1 MSIFKLSQ
9 DLIGDYAGY
18 VQSFLTIADPQI
30 REFVEQELVERG
42 RLWPEPLMQ
51 LNPAYAPG
59 RPVSDL
65 PLHPACAPIFYDE
78 RRKQPVRLY
87 RHQEEAI
94 ERALRRQ
101 PYVVTSGTGSGK
113 TLTYFVPIFNA
124 VLSERPAEAR
134 VRAIVVY
141 PMNALVNSQL
151 EALQRLADSYQR
163 RTGSTMPVRFARY
176 TGQEREA
183 TKEDIRKDPPHI
195 LLTNYVMLELMLV
208 RPEERTFIDAT
219 TTGIEFL
226 VLDELHTYRGRQG
239 ADVALLVRRLR
250 ERCGNPNLQCVGTS
264 ATMVAG
270 KALDARQRREAVA
283 EFAGKVFGVPV
294 HPDNV
299 VEESLRRITLVPH
312 ASCGTPAAPPATEP
326 ALREA
331 LGQPAPATAEAFLAN
346 PLTAW
351 IEDTF
356 GIQAESDGTLRR
368 RTPLGLAA
376 GAGQLAEL
384 AGVDAATCRSRLEEM
399 FTRGAR
405 LSVGDGPPL
414 FAFKLHHFI
423 SQGRAVYATLEPPAA
438 RTLTMEG
445 QYYASD
451 ASRQRDRILF
461 PLTFCR
467 ACGQEYYAVLR
478 QGTELGGQLVP
489 WEPETEVLLAVEGV
503 AGYLMPAREGAE
515 TDWDAEHLPAEWL
528 DAKGR
533 VKKSVS
539 EHVPQAVW
547 VRPDGTLA
555 AGPAS
560 DATAAWFQP
569 KPFMLCLNCG
579 ELYTRRDKNDFRKLG
594 RLSSEGRSTA
604 TTVLSVSSLLH
615 AGSGGIVEAARKIL
629 SFTDN
634 RQDASLQAGHFNDF
648 VQVSLL
654 RAAVY
659 VALQGNGQL
668 QHDTIALKAVEALG
682 LSLADIALNRQLDS
696 GSPMA
701 NKVWQAFRDLVAYRA
716 YEDLRRGWR
725 VVQPN
730 LEQCGLLRVG
740 YDGLDALCADDSKWQ
755 ALEPLRRLPAA
766 ARRKI
771 VQALLDHFRKKLAI
785 RAPELEPEAQETLIK
800 NVQQLLG
807 EPWGFGDEPPRPAER
822 FWLDGAPGP
831 GQGFSLGPASLLGRY
846 LCHELGLPN
855 RDAYQQLIG
864 PLIDRLCGWGLLI
877 SGTEKDAR
885 FVQLDAAALLWLP
898 GDGTPPPPD
907 PIYSRRAQS
916 SAYAEAK
923 ASANVFFRD
932 FYTSSALRLKGI
944 EGREHTAQVSTEDRQ
959 ERERRFSRGEL
970 KCLFCSPTMELG
982 IDIQDLQLV
991 HLRNVPPTPAN
1002 YAQRSGRAGRGS
1014 EPALVMTYCTARSGH
1029 DQYYFH
1035 RREQMVA
1042 GAVRA
1047 PRLDLG
1053 NEDLLRA
1060 HIHAVWLA
1068 KVGLSLRTSVADSIG
1083 LAQEGYPLQDN
1094 VAAQIQLSEARLHE
1108 CQQEVERIL
1117 ATCYADLVQAGWY
1130 VDGGQEWLSA
1140 VLRSAAQ
1147 EFDRSFNRWREL
1159 YRTADQ
1165 QWDEANKTL
1174 RLPVRDREERRI
1186 AERRRAEAERQK
1198 NLLCNYGTSAEESD
1212 FYPYRYLASE
1222 GFLPGYNFP
1231 RLPIRAFIP
1240 RGEGEFVARPR
1251 FLALREFGP
1260 QNIIYHEGAKYQ
1272 AGALMAPPGGLA
1284 QRRTQARLCN
1294 TCGYY
1299 HADAAV
1305 DLCDNCRTRLD
1316 ATNSEVMPL
1325 LEMCNVR
1332 TWRREH
1338 ITCDEEE
1345 RRRQGYRLST
1355 HFRFAPAPGGRL
1367 QVHEALV
1374 TANPRAGTG
1383 EVPPGGRGDFAVQS
1397 GGDYRDEVPLLRLC
1411 YAPAATVYTVNRGW
1425 LNARQQGFGLDLIS
1439 GQWRGHADDG
1449 SAGDDVPPPVDAKQ
1463 VETVTVCPFVSDTQ
1477 NILLVSVLDP
1487 QLAANESWLASLQ
1500 AALRRGIEVTFQI
1513 EESEIAAE
1521 RIGAED
1527 RRAILFSEV
1536 AEGGVGVLRRLV
1548 EERDALAQVAAE
1560 AVKRLHFDA
1569 GTLQDTEADCARAC
1583 YDCLLSYTNQWDHLR
1598 LDRHLVGAFL
1608 AQLKTSVALPQ
1619 AEGRSYEEHYAWLR
1633 SFTDVRSELERRF
1646 LDQLYRTRRRLPD
1659 DAQRTLI
1666 DFACVPDFFYEPDVC
1681 VFCDGS
1687 VHDSSQ
1693 QQAEDAALR
1702 GELRERGYRVV
1713 VIRYDCDLEEQIA
1726 RHADVFGT
1734 AAGVS

>member
-1 MSIFKLSQ
+1 MSIFRLSQ
-9 DLIGDYAGY
+9 DLVGDYAGY

-30 REFVEQELVERG
+30 RTFVEEELVEHG

-59 RPVSDL
+59 RPVSEL
-65 PLHPACAPIFYDE
+65 ALHPTCAQIFYDE
-78 RRKQPVRLY
+78 RRKQAMRLY

-124 VLSERPAEAR
+124 VLSDRPAEAR

-163 RTGSTMPVRFARY
+163 RTGSPMPVRFARY
-176 TGQEREA
+176 TGQEREE
-183 TKEDIRKDPPHI
+183 TKAAIRRHPPHI

-208 RPEERTFIDAT
+208 RPEERPFIDAT
-219 TTGIEFL
+219 TSGIEFL

-239 ADVALLVRRLR
+239 ADVALLIRRLR
-250 ERCGNPNLQCVGTS
+250 ERCGNPNLQCIGTS

-270 KALDARQRREAVA
+270 KAMEARQRREAVA

-299 VEESLRRITLVPH
+299 VEESLRRITP
-312 ASCGTPAAPPATEP
+312 SAPVTETQ
-326 ALREA
+326 LREA
-331 LGQPAPATAEAFLAN
+331 LLQPMSETAAAFLAS

-368 RTPLGLAA
+368 QTPRSLAA
-376 GAGQLAEL
+376 GAASLAEIT
-384 AGVDAATCRSRLEEM
+384 GVDADLCRARLEAM
-399 FTRGAR
+399 FILGAR
-405 LSVGDGPPL
+405 LAPGDGPPL

-423 SQGRAVYATLEPPAA
+423 SQGRAVYATLEPSAA
-438 RTLTMEG
+438 RMLTMAG
-445 QYYASD
+445 QYYAPG
-451 ASRQRDRILF
+451 AAQQPDRILF

-467 ACGQEYYAVLR
+467 VCGQEYYAVLR
-478 QGTELGGQLVP
+478 QSSDTGTRLTP
-489 WEPETEVLLAVEGV
+489 WEPETEALLTGEGV
-503 AGYLMPAREGAE
+503 AGYLMPARERAE
-515 TDWDAEHLPAEWL
+515 TAWDVEHVPAEWL
-528 DAKGR
+528 DAKGK
-533 VKKSVS
+533 VKKSVT
-539 EHVPQAVW
+539 EHVPQPMW
-547 VRPDGTLA
+547 VRPDGLA
-555 AGPAS
+555 LAVGPAS
-560 DATAAWFQP
+560 GATAAWFQP
-569 KPFMLCLNCG
+569 RPFMLCLNCG
-579 ELYTRRDKNDFRKLG
+579 ELYTGRDRNDFRKLG

-604 TTVLSVSSLLH
+604 TTVLSASSLLH
-615 AGSGGIVEAARKIL
+615 AGSGGIAEAARKIL

-654 RAAVY
+654 RAGVY
-659 VALQGNGQL
+659 AALRDTGQL
-668 QHDTIALKAVEALG
+668 QRDTIAPKVVAALG
-682 LSLADIALNRQLDS
+682 LSLADIALNRQLDPD
-696 GSPMA
+696 SPMA
-701 NKVWQAFRDLVAYRA
+701 KKAWQAFKDLVAYRA

-730 LEQCGLLRVG
+730 LEQCGLLRIG
-740 YDGLDALCADDSKWQ
+740 YEGIDRLCADDSKWQ
-755 ALEPLRRLPAA
+755 ALEPLRSLSAA
-766 ARRKI
+766 TRRQI
-771 VQALLDHFRKKLAI
+771 VQATLDHFRRKLAI
-785 RAPELEPEAQETLIK
+785 RAPELEADNQETLVK
-800 NVQQLLG
+800 NVQQLLA
-807 EPWGFGDEPPRPAER
+807 EPWDFGDEPPRPAER
-822 FWLDGAPGP
+822 FWLDPPAGAGH
-831 GQGFSLGPASLLGRY
+831 GFSLGPASLLGRY
-846 LCHELGLPN
+846 LCRELRLPN
-855 RDAYQQLIG
+855 REAYQQLIES
-864 PLIDRLCGWGLLI
+864 LIDLLVGWGLLCVDE
-877 SGTEKDAR
+877 EKGAR

-907 PIYSRRAQS
+907 PIYSRRALGAGYIQ
-916 SAYAEAK
+916 AQTRPNE
-923 ASANVFFRD
+923 FFRN
-932 FYTSSALRLKGI
+932 FYTSSALQLRGI
-944 EGREHTAQVSTEDRQ
+944 EGREHTAQVSTDDRQ

-1060 HIHAVWLA
+1060 HVHAAWLA
-1068 KVGLSLRTSVADSIG
+1068 RVGLSLRTSVADIVD
-1083 LAQEGYPLQDN
+1083 LAQPDLPLQAN
-1094 VAAQIQLSEARLHE
+1094 VAAQIQLSESRLAE
-1108 CQQEVERIL
+1108 CRREVERIL
-1117 ATCYADLVQAGWY
+1117 ATCHVDLARAGWY
-1130 VDGGQEWLSA
+1130 VNGGQEWSDA

-1147 EFDRSFNRWREL
+1147 AFDRSFNRWREL

-1165 QWDEANKTL
+1165 QWEEANQVL
-1174 RLPVRDREERRI
+1174 RLPVRDRDERKI

-1198 NLLCNYGTSAEESD
+1198 NLLCNYGTTTEESD

-1272 AGALMAPPGGLA
+1272 AGMLMAPPGGLA
-1284 QRRTQARLCN
+1284 QRRVQARLCSV
-1294 TCGYY
+1294 CGYY
-1299 HADAAV
+1299 HGDAAV
-1305 DLCDNCRTRLD
+1305 DVCDNCRTQLD
-1316 ATNSEVMPL
+1316 ATTSEVLPL

-1332 TWRREH
+1332 TWRRER

-1367 QVHEALV
+1367 QVHEAV
-1374 TANPRAGTG
+1374 VAR
-1383 EVPPGGRGDFAVQS
+1383 Q
-1397 GGDYRDEVPLLRLC
+1397 DEAPLLRLC
-1411 YAPAATVYTVNRGW
+1411 YAPAATLYAVNRGW
-1425 LNARQQGFGLDLIS
+1425 LNARQQGFGLELIS
-1439 GQWRGHADDG
+1439 GRWRGHPGDEPADDD
-1449 SAGDDVPPPVDAKQ
+1449 APPPASADQVD
-1463 VETVTVCPFVSDTQ
+1463 TVCPFVSDTQ

-1487 QLAANESWLASLQ
+1487 QLAENENWLASLQ
-1500 AALRRGIEVTFQI
+1500 AALRRGIELAFQI

-1521 RIGAED
+1521 RIGTGD
-1527 RRAILFSEV
+1527 RRTILFSEV

-1548 EERDALAQVAAE
+1548 EERDALAQVAVE
-1560 AVKRLHFDA
+1560 AVRCLHCDPD
-1569 GTLQDTEADCARAC
+1569 TLQDTGDDCARAC
-1583 YDCLLSYTNQWDHLR
+1583 YDCLLSYTNQWDHPR
-1598 LDRHLVGAFL
+1598 LDRHLIVDFL
-1608 AQLKTSVALPQ
+1608 VRLRDAVALPQ
-1619 AEGRSYEEHYAWLR
+1619 AEGRSYEEQYHWLR
-1633 SFTDVRSELERRF
+1633 SLTDARSDLERRF
-1646 LDQLYRTRRRLPD
+1646 LDRLYRTQRRLPD
-1659 DAQRTLI
+1659 AAQRALA
-1666 DFACVPDFFYEPDVC
+1666 DFACVPDFFYAPDGC

-1687 VHDSSQ
+1687 VHDTPH

-1702 GELRERGYRVV
+1702 DELRERGYRVV
-1713 VIRYDCDLEEQIA
+1713 VIRYDHDLEEQIA
-1726 RHADVFGT
+1726 RHVDVFGT